1 MELDIYF
8 VLTVLIT
15 VTAIATVRV
24 KDLLAVAMLLSVY
37 SALMALIFA
46 ILGAVDVAFTEAVV
60 GTGISTVFLMA
71 LIRVVDSHSMG
82 DRTPIQQA
90 VAVLVAG
97 AVALFLLDGIM
108 ALPDFGDPQAA
119 AMKHVSPVYL
129 KESYADMH
137 TPNVVTAVL
146 GDYRGLDTLIETGVV
161 LTAALACLLILGGRR
176 NARPDR

>member
-15 VTAIATVRV
+15 ATAIATVRV
-24 KDLLAVAMLLSVY
+24 KDILAVAMLLSVY
-37 SALMALIFA
+37 SALLALMFA
-46 ILGAVDVAFTEAVV
+46 VLGAVDVAFTEAVV

-71 LIRVVDSHSMG
+71 LVRVVDSHG
-82 DRTPIQQA
+82 IEGRTPVQKA
-90 VAVLVAG
+90 GAALVSG

-108 ALPDFGDPQAA
+108 ALPDFGDPQGA

-129 KESYADMH
+129 KGSYADMH

-146 GDYRGLDTLIETGVV
+146 GDYRSLDTLIETAVV
-161 LTAALACLLILGGRR
+161 LTAALACLLILGVRHD
-176 NARPDR
+176 ARSD